1 MTEEDQPHL
10 TAHERVSQMTAAPTG
25 PLQGIR
31 VLDCTQAIAGPWS
44 TMMLADLGADVIK
57 VEPPRG
63 DMQRNMAP
71 YTRED
76 EDRAY
81 GGSFGTYNR
90 NKRGIVLDLFD
101 DDDRETF
108 FQLVETADALV
119 ENMRAGVMERMGCSW
134 EVLHER
140 NPRLV
145 YGAIRGFG
153 DPRTGESP
161 YADWPAYDVIAQSMG
176 GLVAQNGNGP
186 DDRIQVGPFI
196 GDIYP
201 GTVGAV
207 GVLAAILHA
216 QRTGEGQ
223 FVDVGMVDSMMA
235 LSEMGM
241 MRYSY
246 MGKYDT
252 PPSGNS
258 NDLIAPFD
266 VFDTKDGQVA
276 IASPTDKHFYE
287 LADAMGRPEWREAE
301 EAKTLRGRM
310 RNRELI
316 DTALADWCASLTNA
330 EVLAAIGGKVPCG
343 PVNLPGD
350 LFSDPHVEARDML
363 VAVEQTSGR
372 PIVQVAS
379 PIKMTETPTSVHRR
393 APRLGEHT
401 DEVLAEI
408 EQLRDR
414 FET

>member
-1 MTEEDQPHL
+1 MDDSTEQHL
-10 TAHERVSQMTAAPTG
+10 TAHERVSQMTGEPTG
-25 PLQGIR
+25 PLQGLRI
-31 VLDCTQAIAGPWS
+31 VDCTQAIAGPWS

-63 DMQRNMAP
+63 DMQRPMAP

-76 EDRAY
+76 EERAY

-101 DDDRETF
+101 DGDRERF
-108 FQLVETADALV
+108 FELIDTADAVV
-119 ENMRAGVMERMGCSW
+119 ENMRAGVMDKMGVGW

-186 DDRIQVGPFI
+186 DNRIQVGPFV

-207 GVLAAILHA
+207 GILAALLHA

-223 FVDVGMVDSMMA
+223 FVDVGMVDSIMA

-246 MGKYDT
+246 MGKPDT

-266 VFDTKDGQVA
+266 VFDTTDGSIA

-287 LADAMGRPEWREAE
+287 LADAMGHPEWRTAE
-301 EAKTLRGRM
+301 EGKTLRGRM

-316 DTALADWCASLTNA
+316 DTALAEWCASHSTQEILD
-330 EVLAAIGGKVPCG
+330 AIGGKVPCG

-350 LFSDPHVEARDML
+350 LFTDPHVEAREML

-379 PIKMTETPTSVHRR
+379 PIKLTKTPTGVHRR

-401 DEVLAEI
+401 DEVFAEV
-408 EQLRDR
+408 EALRAR
-414 FET
+414 FT

>member
-1 MTEEDQPHL
+1 MAAEEDAHL
-10 TAHERVSQMTAAPTG
+10 TAHERVSQMTAGPTG
-25 PLQGIR
+25 PLKGVRII
-31 VLDCTQAIAGPWS
+31 DCTQAIAGPWS

-76 EDRAY
+76 EDRAF

-90 NKRGIVLDLFD
+90 NKRGIVFDLFD
-101 DDDRETF
+101 DADRDKF
-108 FQLVETADALV
+108 FELVSTADALV
-119 ENMRAGVMERMGCSW
+119 ENMRAGVMDRMGCSY
-134 EVLHER
+134 EVLREH

-145 YGAIRGFG
+145 YCAIRGFG

-186 DDRIQVGPFI
+186 DDRIQVGPFV

-201 GTVGAV
+201 GTIGAV
-207 GVLAAILHA
+207 GVLAAIIHA
-216 QRTGEGQ
+216 RESGEGQ
-223 FVDVGMVDSMMA
+223 FIDVGMVDSMMA

-287 LADAMGRPEWREAE
+287 LADAMGRSEWREAE
-301 EAKTLRGRM
+301 EGKTLRGRM

-316 DTALADWCASLTNA
+316 DTALAEWCASLTNA
-330 EVLAAIGGKVPCG
+330 EVLDAIGGKVPCG

-350 LFSDPHVEARDML
+350 LFSDPHVEAREML

-372 PIVQVAS
+372 PVVQVAS
-379 PIKMTETPTSVHRR
+379 PIKMTATPTGVHRR

-401 DEVLAEI
+401 DEIMAEV
-408 EQLRDR
+408 ETLKNR
-414 FET
+414 F